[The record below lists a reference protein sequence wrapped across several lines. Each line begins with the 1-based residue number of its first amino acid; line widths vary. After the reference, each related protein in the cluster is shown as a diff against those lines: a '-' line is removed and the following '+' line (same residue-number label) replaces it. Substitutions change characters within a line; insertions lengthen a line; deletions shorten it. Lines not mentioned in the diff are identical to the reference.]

1 LLVPA
6 REKEVFQS
14 SNIERLPELRWI
26 AGVSGKLLTLERKTV
41 LTSIVVSI
49 VKACTRFALLTV
61 LVALILAIAAGFYT
75 ARHFKINTD
84 INTLISQNLDWRKRD
99 NQFEQAFDRDRTILA
114 VVDAPTPEL
123 TGAARAALEQKLSG
137 DTKHFE
143 SIQALGSGE
152 FFEKNGLLF
161 LPVAEVGR
169 LTGQFESAA
178 PLIEIMAGDPSI
190 RGLTGALETGLAG
203 IKRGQIKLDSTER
216 PFNLIAQTVENV
228 LNTGSGT
235 FSWRE
240 LVSDKPLTDSD
251 RRAFIEF
258 KPVLDYNVLEPG
270 KDATDAIRQ
279 AARDLNLAGEY
290 GARVR
295 LTGPVPISNEEY
307 ATVQEGAIV
316 NGIGTILVVLVI
328 LWMAL
333 HSSKIISAVFLN
345 LFIGLSLTTAVGL
358 MMVGSLN
365 LLSVAFAVLFI
376 GLGVDFG
383 IQYSVRYRSERFKSN
398 DLRLALEK
406 AAERSAVPLSLAAM
420 ATAAGFLCFLP
431 TDYKGISE
439 LGEIAGAGMLIA
451 FTTSIT
457 VLPALLRLLNPPGEP
472 EPVGYAFLAPV
483 DHFLEKHRV
492 VIIVG
497 TLLVA
502 IAGLPLLYF
511 LRFDFN
517 PINLRSPKVESIAT
531 FLDLRKDPNTGA
543 NAINVM
549 TNSDTD
555 AKKIAERLEK
565 LPEVLSVRWLESFV
579 PEDQPA
585 KLKLIA
591 QGAKVLNPVL
601 NPDSIDP
608 APSDAEN
615 VEALKGS
622 AESLRK
628 TAGEAKGPGAVAS
641 RRLADALSKLAESN
655 QATRDKTQAIFVTP
669 LKLVL
674 DQLKKSLQAQPISM
688 KTLPADLVNSWK
700 TKDGLQRVE
709 ALPRGDPN
717 DNDTLRRF
725 ASAVLAAEPNAIGG
739 PVSILKSGDTIVKAF
754 IHAGIWALVVISLLL
769 WLTLRRV
776 TDVLLTLVPLLVAG
790 AVTLEICVLIELPLN
805 FANIVALPLML
816 GIGVAFKIY
825 YVTAWRSGRTNLLQT
840 SLTRAIF
847 FSAMTTATA
856 FGSLWLSS
864 HPGTASMGKLLALS
878 LLTTLAAV
886 LLFQPALM
894 GKPRDIRE

>member
-1 LLVPA
+1 V
-6 REKEVFQS
+6 
-14 SNIERLPELRWI
+14 
-26 AGVSGKLLTLERKTV
+26 
-41 LTSIVVSI
+41 
-49 VKACTRFALLTV
+49 
-61 LVALILAIAAGFYT
+61 AAGYYT
-75 ARHFKINTD
+75 AQHFSINTD
-84 INTLISQNLDWRKRD
+84 INTLISQKLDWRQRD
-99 NQFEQAFDRDRTILA
+99 NQFEKAFDRDRTILA
-114 VVDAPTPEL
+114 VVEAPTPEL
-123 TGAARAALEQKLSG
+123 TSAASSALAQKLSV

-143 SIQALGSGE
+143 SVQPLGSGD

-161 LPVAEVGR
+161 LPVAEVGK

-216 PFNLIAQTVENV
+216 PFTLISQTVEHV

-258 KPVLDYNVLEPG
+258 KPILDFNALEPG
-270 KDATDAIRQ
+270 KEATDAIRE

-295 LTGPVPISNEEY
+295 LTGPVPIANEEF
-307 ATVQEGAIV
+307 ATVADGAIV
-316 NGIGTILVVLVI
+316 NGIGTVLVVLLI

-333 HSSKIISAVFLN
+333 HSPKIIFAVFVN
-345 LFIGLSLTTAVGL
+345 LFIGLSITTAAGL
-358 MMVGSLN
+358 AMVGSLN
-365 LLSVAFAVLFI
+365 LLSIAFAVLFV

-383 IQYSVRYRSERFKSN
+383 IQYSVRYRSERFKGD
-398 DLRLALEK
+398 DLKAALVK

-420 ATAAGFLCFLP
+420 ATAAGFLSFLP

-439 LGEIAGAGMLIA
+439 LGEIAGVGMLVA
-451 FTTSIT
+451 FTSSIT
-457 VLPALLRLLNPPGEP
+457 VLPALLKLFNPPGEM

-497 TLLVA
+497 TLVIA

-517 PINLRSPKVESIAT
+517 PINLRNPKVESIAT

-549 TNSDTD
+549 TNSDSD
-555 AKKIAERLEK
+555 ARKIAERMEK

-585 KLKLIA
+585 KLRLIA
-591 QGAKVLNPVL
+591 QGARILTPAL

-622 AESLRK
+622 VESLRR
-628 TAGEAKGPGAVAS
+628 TAGDAKGPGAVAS
-641 RRLADALSKLAESN
+641 RRLADALAKLADSN
-655 QATRDKTQAIFVTP
+655 QATRDKAQAIFVTP
-669 LKLVL
+669 LKTVL
-674 DQLKKSLQAQPISM
+674 DELKKSLQAQPVSL
-688 KTLPADLVNSWK
+688 KTLPPDLVNTWK

-725 ASAVLAAEPNAIGG
+725 ATAVLAAEPTAIGG
-739 PVSILKSGDTIVKAF
+739 PVSILKSGDLVVKAF
-754 IHAGIWALVVISLLL
+754 IQAGICALVVISLLL

-790 AVTLEICVLIELPLN
+790 AVTLEICVLIGMPLN
-805 FANIVALPLML
+805 FANIVALPLLL
-816 GIGVAFKIY
+816 GVGVAFKIY
-825 YVTAWRSGRTNLLQT
+825 YVTAWRSGRTNLLQS

-856 FGSLWLSS
+856 FGSLWLSN

-878 LLTTLAAV
+878 LVTTLAAV